1 MLTVSKPRPNH
12 LEIELSGTLDAET
25 MRAGLDDLLAKSADI
40 NSGTMLYRIP
50 GFAMP
55 TLGAVGVEMGYL
67 PKLFSLIGRFDRCA
81 VCTDAAWLRAA
92 AEVEGALLPGLVI
105 TGFALD
111 ETKAA
116 AAWLEAAA

>member
-1 MLTVSKPRPNH
+1 MLTVTKPGPNR
-12 LEIELSGTLDAET
+12 LDIELSGTLDAEA
-25 MRAGLDDLLAKSADI
+25 MRAGLDDLLAKSEDI
-40 NSGTMLYRIP
+40 KDGTMLYRIP

-55 TLGAVGVEMGYL
+55 TLGAIGVEMGYL
-67 PKLFSLIGRFDRCA
+67 PKLFSLLGKFERCA

-116 AAWLEAAA
+116 EAWLEAA

>member
-1 MLTVSKPRPNH
+1 MLTVTKPSPNR
-12 LEIELSGTLDAET
+12 LDIELSGTLDAEA
-25 MRAGLDDLLAKSADI
+25 MRAGLDDLLAKSEDI
-40 NSGTMLYRIP
+40 KDGTMLYRIP

-55 TLGAVGVEMGYL
+55 TLRAIGVEMGYL
-67 PKLFSLIGRFDRCA
+67 PKLFSLLGKFERCA

-111 ETKAA
+111 ETAA
-116 AAWLEAAA
+116 AEAWLEAA